1 MQPRTPEG
9 NLDSGWAV
17 FSAGT
22 TGALPGC
29 TPRHVTEDRGS
40 KASKAGLILS
50 TGLILSPGPH
60 GHHGGALARKA
71 PVWRATLPTL
81 LCVVLRAPL
90 LSIEILRAAKG
101 QLRSR
106 TDALP
111 LTPRGSAETPGLQ
124 GAVLDAPTVEQ
135 HGPLL
140 GPALGTAWGI
150 QVSAAEPGA
159 GAGPPSLDLSRATPR
174 IMAQRVPA
182 SGTVQKQDAAAGDFP
197 GGPVLPPRHAHGDLT
212 SLAPHERLP
221 EILVAQ
227 SLSGSPKHQV

>member
-1 MQPRTPEG
+1 M
-9 NLDSGWAV
+9 
-17 FSAGT
+17 
-22 TGALPGC
+22 
-29 TPRHVTEDRGS
+29 TEDRGS

-135 HGPLL
+135 RGPLL
-140 GPALGTAWGI
+140 GPALGTAWVM

-159 GAGPPSLDLSRATPR
+159 GAGPDGNTAAVAAKAGWVLAWVPMGEVVCGAGGPGAEVGSPVRA
-174 IMAQRVPA
+174 
-182 SGTVQKQDAAAGDFP
+182 GAAGFP
-197 GGPVLPPRHAHGDLT
+197 
-212 SLAPHERLP
+212 
-221 EILVAQ
+221 
-227 SLSGSPKHQV
+227 